1 MGAATPL
8 PHLIQFIYFDMRKAL
23 AIGCPGSGKSY
34 FARKLSGLSGLP
46 LCCLDMLW
54 HRQDRTTASR
64 EEFDS
69 ELANILARDR
79 WIIDGNFQR
88 TLAWRLECCDT
99 VFLFDLPLEDCL
111 AGVESR
117 IGSPRP
123 DMPWMETEFDPDFR
137 QWIIDFRTEK
147 LPKIQQLL
155 ANASCD
161 KIIFR
166 SRQEA
171 DAYLCNFHDSPK

>member
-1 MGAATPL
+1 MKMGAATPL
-8 PHLIQFIYFDMRKAL
+8 PHLIQFI
-23 AIGCPGSGKSY
+23 S
-34 FARKLSGLSGLP
+34 
-46 LCCLDMLW
+46 
-54 HRQDRTTASR
+54 
-64 EEFDS
+64 
-69 ELANILARDR
+69 
-79 WIIDGNFQR
+79 
-88 TLAWRLECCDT
+88 
-99 VFLFDLPLEDCL
+99 FDLPLEDCL

-147 LPKIQQLL
+147 LPEIQQLL